1 MRKFIKF
8 TAVATLI
15 YLLSGCGSKQYFEP
29 ENVDGTFRQTFKSLN
44 ADIVDFNKSGATLS
58 DGSFITNK
66 GITKNPINSEF
77 FFVNTSDGNII
88 SADAKGNIAINNQI
102 IKLENIIISATLNKN
117 LLAIVYLDN
126 SVAVYDIVQNKTI
139 FKEYLGE
146 SLANDTKVTNPIFMS
161 DLILFPSLNG
171 KVIVYSI
178 TDAKVIRDI
187 IVDASN
193 KQFKN
198 ITFFEVVDEQLIAA
212 TANSVLSI
220 GANLHSLNLE
230 IKDIATRDNK
240 IYIATIDGKILVM
253 DNRLK
258 PYNEQKFK
266 FGKIFG
272 MGFGKDAVY
281 AIEQS
286 GYIIKMDR
294 DLKNPSILNIS
305 FDNEEKFISIGNKLY
320 FGNQYIEL
328 N

>member
-1 MRKFIKF
+1 MKNFIKI
-8 TAVATLI
+8 TAIATLV
-15 YLLSGCGSKQYFEP
+15 YLLSGCSSKKYFEP
-29 ENVDGTFRQTFKSLN
+29 ENVDGTFGQTFKSLN

-58 DGSFITNK
+58 EGSFVTNS
-66 GITKNPINSEF
+66 GITKNPVNEEFLFINKSG
-77 FFVNTSDGNII
+77 DNII
-88 SADAKGNIAINNQI
+88 SADAKGNVAINNQI
-102 IKLENIIISATLNKN
+102 IQLENIVISATLNKN

-126 SVAVYDIVQNKTI
+126 SIAIYDIVQNKTI

-146 SLANDTKVTNPIFMS
+146 SLANDTKVTNPVFMS
-161 DLILFPSLNG
+161 DLVLFPSLNG

-178 TDAKVIRDI
+178 TNAKVIRDI

-220 GANLHSLNLE
+220 GANLYSLNLE
-230 IKDIATRDNK
+230 IKDVATKDNK

-253 DNRLK
+253 DNRLR

-281 AIEQS
+281 AVEQS

-294 DLKNPSILNIS
+294 DLKNPSILELS
-305 FDNEEKFISIGNKLY
+305 FDNEDKFISIGNKLY
-320 FGNQYIEL
+320 FGNKYIEL